1 MARGKMKSLYGI
13 YKKHGRE
20 EFLDAAEYYSCHVD
34 RESVDNTIAEM
45 ASRWYDSKH
54 LQTEAEKMVE
64 DYNNGHTI
72 LTDSSLAY
80 VDTGIGMNM

>member
-1 MARGKMKSLYGI
+1 MRRGKMKTLRGI

-20 EFLDAAEYYSCHVD
+20 AFLDAAEYYSCHVD

-45 ASRWYDSKH
+45 ECRWYNLRL

-64 DYNNGHTI
+64 DYNNGLTI
-72 LTDSSLAY
+72 LF
-80 VDTGIGMNM
+80 